1 MPYVVSNVPGVYFF
15 VAFMKE
21 HTVFLQERYFYSKL
35 YFSMREY
42 NFLKLFNL
50 LKSLYFA
57 CNCLITNQM
66 VVNSMPD
73 LLFYIKIMN
82 IVGFAFVF

>member
-1 MPYVVSNVPGVYFF
+1 
-15 VAFMKE
+15 
-21 HTVFLQERYFYSKL
+21 
-35 YFSMREY
+35 MREY
-42 NFLKLFNL
+42 NFLKLLNL

-66 VVNSMPD
+66 VINSIYFACNCLITNQMVINSMPD